1 MRRLSAAAFGL
12 WLTGLG
18 SAFCCGPA
26 GRDAQAREDA
36 ASARDE
42 SAAAPGGHCA
52 AHRARTSDN
61 AVVVGVVA
69 NTFATASRVMVGTS
83 SCCGRACR
91 HPYPTSRVAT
101 GNELAFVCILENVS
115 RASGATSEITRPEAR
130 GHSPDGRATH
140 VRCCVFRI

>member
-18 SAFCCGPA
+18 SAFCCGPDA
-26 GRDAQAREDA
+26 RDIHARKGAEA
-36 ASARDE
+36 ARDE

-52 AHRARTSDN
+52 ARPGRVSGDADD
-61 AVVVGVVA
+61 AGVGA
-69 NTFATASRVMVGTS
+69 NSIETTSRVMSGAS

-91 HPYPTSRVAT
+91 HPYAAPRLPPLNEVAFACALETISRSGGAAP
-101 GNELAFVCILENVS
+101 GLS
-115 RASGATSEITRPEAR
+115 RTEAR
-130 GHSPDGRATH
+130 GRSPDGSATH